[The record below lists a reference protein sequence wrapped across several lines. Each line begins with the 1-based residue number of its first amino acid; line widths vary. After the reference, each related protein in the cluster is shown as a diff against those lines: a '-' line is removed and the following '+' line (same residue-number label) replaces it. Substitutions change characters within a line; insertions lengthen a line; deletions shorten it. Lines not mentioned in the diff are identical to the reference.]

1 MFELPSALTFFW
13 SIFFFIFKLFFLF
26 FPQLLSA
33 ELDFGTIL
41 EANSHELESG
51 GAKSRDIES
60 GGCAARGRASA
71 CEAREKTRGK
81 KQEGENKSKGENKSA
96 VEKKAGVRER
106 GNAEDSFLFTRDMCA
121 DCQRRQEEDEAEAR
135 RVEARLAAFR
145 CASDVLKSQ
154 IFIGAG
160 VGSSG
165 PGCKASSCS
174 FASAPPPPPP
184 QEAAAAAAA
193 SPDMLPQVRAALCKT
208 LGQCALRWPGYYL
221 AAEWLG
227 LISLNLEDTTP
238 DTCHKVLGLRA
249 LLVQKYK

>member
-1 MFELPSALTFFW
+1 MSA
-13 SIFFFIFKLFFLF
+13 
-26 FPQLLSA
+26 A
-33 ELDFGTIL
+33 LDFGAIL

-60 GGCAARGRASA
+60 GGCAARGGAGGAAR
-71 CEAREKTRGK
+71 EAREKTRGR

-96 VEKKAGVRER
+96 VEKKAGVREQ
-106 GNAEDSFLFTRDMCA
+106 GNAARSSFLFTRDMCA
-121 DCQRRQEEDEAEAR
+121 DCQRRKEEAEAEAR
-135 RVEARLAAFR
+135 QAEARLAAFR

-160 VGSSG
+160 VGNSG
-165 PGCKASSCS
+165 TSCRT
-174 FASAPPPPPP
+174 APAPPQPQP

-193 SPDMLPQVRAALCKT
+193 AAAASPEVLPQVRSEVCKT
-208 LGQCALRWPGYYL
+208 LGQCALRWPDYYL
-221 AAEWLG
+221 AAEWLA

-249 LLVQKYK
+249 LLVQKYKY